1 MRLGY
6 YIYRSE
12 GSLPSID
19 LNRLRRSAANSGVG
33 LSSADP
39 TFKKFARCASKF
51 GSIDMGSLIFS
62 ANDESLNLLYDVVV
76 KEFDKATISAKTR
89 RRAQYFIMLN
99 VSVCIVLLG
108 IFSEMFIVVIA
119 VQQVLSAACCA
130 DGSRAESRAE
140 GGWSFFE
147 GSVQFQDPIHIGS
160 DPDRIYQ
167 IMDGPLNGLIDSIK
181 RNSIFVQFLGFYF
194 LSSN

>member
-1 MRLGY
+1 MRFGY
-6 YIYRSE
+6 YIYGSD

-39 TFKKFARCASKF
+39 TFKKLARCASKF

-62 ANDESLNLLYDVVV
+62 ANDGSLNLLYDVVV
-76 KEFDKATISAKTR
+76 KEFDKATISARTR

-108 IFSEMFIVVIA
+108 TFSEMFTGVIA
-119 VQQVLSAACCA
+119 VQQVGTAAALCCA
-130 DGSRAESRAE
+130 DGSREQSR
-140 GGWSFFE
+140 GWVE
-147 GSVQFQDPIHIGS
+147 
-160 DPDRIYQ
+160 
-167 IMDGPLNGLIDSIK
+167 LL
-181 RNSIFVQFLGFYF
+181 
-194 LSSN
+194 

>member
-1 MRLGY
+1 MRPGY

-76 KEFDKATISAKTR
+76 KEFDKATISARTR

-99 VSVCIVLLG
+99 VSVC
-108 IFSEMFIVVIA
+108 
-119 VQQVLSAACCA
+119 
-130 DGSRAESRAE
+130 
-140 GGWSFFE
+140 
-147 GSVQFQDPIHIGS
+147 S
-160 DPDRIYQ
+160 D
-167 IMDGPLNGLIDSIK
+167 
-181 RNSIFVQFLGFYF
+181 F
-194 LSSN
+194 

>member
-6 YIYRSE
+6 YIYRSD

-39 TFKKFARCASKF
+39 TFKKFAKCASKF
-51 GSIDMGSLIFS
+51 GSMDMGSLIFS

-76 KEFDKATISAKTR
+76 KEFDKATISARTR

-99 VSVCIVLLG
+99 VSVCSVLLG
-108 IFSEMFIVVIA
+108 TFSEMFNGVIA
-119 VQQVLSAACCA
+119 VQQVVLCCA
-130 DGSRAESRAE
+130 DGSREQKQRA
-140 GGWSFFE
+140 
-147 GSVQFQDPIHIGS
+147 QDGAS
-160 DPDRIYQ
+160 LKVRF
-167 IMDGPLNGLIDSIK
+167 
-181 RNSIFVQFLGFYF
+181 NSKIR
-194 LSSN
+194 ST